1 MGLLKRKGE
10 PRLAIVAGVGR
21 SGTHFLGRFF
31 QGDRRIDL
39 IQESKATY
47 GRLKDLA
54 TSSTFDERK
63 YDKLVGKYRSLSRSR
78 RLVVD
83 KSHPSIWFVEQLK
96 RDLPFVQF
104 IATMRDPL
112 QVVNSMLNHPGVLR
126 WYEVLDLTRPLPFL
140 GIDETNVDGF
150 VDLPLFEQCVWKWI
164 SHARRIRELEARY
177 PDSFRVYQFR
187 DLVTDPEGRYRDLC
201 AYLGIEPREA
211 GVEPSQETLTKFK
224 QLSEDQLARIEEIV
238 TEQGLEA
245 ELQPRA

>member
-1 MGLLKRKGE
+1 MGLLKRRGE

-31 QGDRRIDL
+31 QGDRQINL
-39 IQESKATY
+39 VQESKATY

-54 TSSTFDERK
+54 TSRTFDERK
-63 YDKLVGKYRSLSRSR
+63 YNQLIAKYRSLSRSR
-78 RLVVD
+78 RLVID
-83 KSHPSIWFVEQLK
+83 KSHPSIWYVEQLK
-96 RDLPFVQF
+96 RDLPFVKF

-126 WYEVLDLTRPLPFL
+126 WYEVLDLTQPLPFL
-140 GIDETNVDGF
+140 GIDESNVAGF
-150 VDLPLFEQCVWKWI
+150 TELPLYEQCLWKWI
-164 SHARRIRELEARY
+164 SHARRIRDLERTY

-201 AYLGIEPREA
+201 SYLEIEPGKT
-211 GVEPSQETLTKFK
+211 GVEPQADTLTKFK
-224 QLSEDQLARIEEIV
+224 QLSPEQIARIEQIV
-238 TEQGLEA
+238 AEQGLQA